1 VTPYREGKL
10 LAPATFQLGLRH
22 PRLRIGWALC
32 VATVRF
38 APAVVLLPFL
48 LVVTLA
54 YAKNGEMV
62 SHLGVIAGR
71 FRVFPKLLWAT
82 FAVDPLGETL
92 TVTVKRPFRRAE
104 DWTFQKGQ
112 IRRIFVEPLE
122 VDQATPDHAL
132 IMSGPSYDLT
142 VGVRR
147 NEAELDAERT
157 ALVDYLRGARFLG
170 DDVT

>member
-1 VTPYREGKL
+1 MTPYREGKL
-10 LAPATFQLGLRH
+10 LAPATFQLGLSH
-22 PRLRIGWALC
+22 PKLRIGWALC

-38 APAVVLLPFL
+38 AIACVLLPFL
-48 LVVTLA
+48 AVLTLM
-54 YAKNGEMV
+54 YARDGRTV
-62 SHLGVIAGR
+62 SNLGMIAGR

-82 FAVDPLGETL
+82 FSVDPLGETL

-104 DWTFQKGQ
+104 DWTLPKGQ

-132 IMSGPSYDLT
+132 ILSAPSYDLT
-142 VGVRR
+142 VGLRR
-147 NEAELDAERT
+147 NEAELEAERT
-157 ALVDYLRGARFLG
+157 ALIDYLKGVGFLG